1 MPFLFWDAS
10 ALAKRFV
17 TEIGQETA
25 DALFDAIPGLQH
37 GSTAW
42 GYAETYAIL
51 LRRMNGKMLTEPDFT
66 VAASMLQAQVAESE
80 SFVLL
85 AIHPNAPFDSLALIR
100 KHNLNSTDAIL
111 LKTLLDFSR
120 SPEAPICVMVSADKR
135 LLRAAEA
142 EGLPTLNPET
152 ASIDDATA
160 QIAALG

>member
-10 ALAKRFV
+10 ALAKRYANE
-17 TEIGQETA
+17 TGSETA
-25 DALFDAIPGLQH
+25 NALFTTMPDLQH

-51 LRRMNGKMLTEPDFT
+51 LRRLNGKLLAKKDFT
-66 VAASMLQAQVAESE
+66 QSASLLQAQVAESD

-120 SPEAPICVMVSADKR
+120 SPDAPVCVMVSADKR

-142 EGLPTLNPET
+142 EGLPALNPET
-152 ASIDDATA
+152 ASAAEATA
-160 QIAALG
+160 QIAALA